1 MTLTCF
7 TVRGN
12 ITSVRIQKR
21 HLRKSSTLSSRQ
33 IKLDPN
39 YALAY
44 AGLALT
50 YQFMGTRGFS
60 PPKDSAQKVEWA
72 ALKALQIDDTL
83 AEAHVFLGMNKITNF
98 D

>member
-1 MTLTCF
+1 M
-7 TVRGN
+7 
-12 ITSVRIQKR
+12 
-21 HLRKSSTLSSRQ
+21 RKASTLSSRQ